1 MKEQD
6 LKQKFSEGKK
16 RFILLE
22 FTKELIRNSG
32 EGEIEI
38 LKLEN
43 ILKKQSEEK
52 EIEITENE
60 WTKIVE
66 KTKEPKEELRR
77 SSKSG
82 LSEFSKRFQRAIP
95 FATSEKRSNLPVLR
109 IPRPKL
115 PPRFQYLKPIPTNVE
130 IDLGKLNPLAKDPL
144 VKNIECNGPNQNII
158 VEGTMGRKKT
168 QIILNRREIDEMIY
182 KFSKTAKIPIY
193 EGVFRVVVGKFI
205 FSAIISEVIGSKF
218 IIRKIVYDSRFR

>member
-1 MKEQD
+1 MIYQN
-6 LKQKFSEGKK
+6 LKRKSSEAKK
-16 RFILLE
+16 RFILLQ
-22 FTKELIRNSG
+22 FTRELIRHSG
-32 EGEIEI
+32 EGEI

-43 ILKKQSEEK
+43 VLKFQSREKDRGNIEE
-52 EIEITENE
+52 ELTR
-60 WTKIVE
+60 IV
-66 KTKEPKEELRR
+66 KKPREPKGELAR
-77 SSKSG
+77 SLESG
-82 LSEFSKRFQRAIP
+82 SFKPFQRP
-95 FATSEKRSNLPVLR
+95 KQVRGSNFPVLR

-115 PPRFQYLKPIPTNVE
+115 PPRFQYLKPIPTSVE

-168 QIILNRREIDEMIY
+168 QIKLDRKEIDEMID

-193 EGVFRVVVGKFI
+193 EGVFRVIVGKFI
-205 FSAIISEVIGSKF
+205 FSAIISEIIGSKF